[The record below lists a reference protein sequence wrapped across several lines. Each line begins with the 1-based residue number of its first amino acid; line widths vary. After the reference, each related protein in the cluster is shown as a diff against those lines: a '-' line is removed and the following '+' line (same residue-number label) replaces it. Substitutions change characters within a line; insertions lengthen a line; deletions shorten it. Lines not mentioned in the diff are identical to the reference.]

1 MTVSMMKFEEL
12 AGELGFESR
21 DLVAKLADKGKRY
34 SPFSRLSANEA
45 DEIRRMFHPAVHRTR
60 EVVADRDAG
69 DNTGTV
75 VRRRA
80 RREESTAPAA
90 AASAPVAATVAPAAP
105 AARGPMLR
113 RTVGTPASEPAVEA
127 PPAIEV
133 AETIEAQEVIAAP
146 APVAEAVETAPAA
159 TPSRFERPRLNRI
172 RADELPVPPELR
184 PRTFERP
191 VESAAKSASV
201 VEAQAV
207 TTNVAAAPA
216 AESAE
221 TTAAVVPAV
230 SRAEAVAAAQA
241 AFEQPSRII
250 YEAEDLAR
258 PVDVNQIG
266 KALDSSEPLPSHR
279 KVPRLIRTKMPDAL
293 VNIPKPPPRPAP
305 APQPA
310 PAPVEPGRPAPS
322 NAPAPT
328 GTSTDDRRGRNKGAD
343 ATGRGRKL
351 IYERNHDPMSS
362 DDRRRGKKRGKTKA
376 PALSTNITVP
386 KQEKRHLRIED
397 TITVSTLAHQM
408 SVKATEVIKK
418 LFELGIMATINH
430 TLDLDTVE
438 LVSDQFGFTV
448 ENVAF
453 DLETFLTKP
462 VDTEVTD
469 MVPRPPVITV
479 MGHVDH
485 GKTTLLDRIR
495 KTRVAAREA
504 GGITQHIG
512 AYMVTTPA
520 GRKVVFLDTPGHE
533 AFTAMRARGAQA
545 TDIVVLVVAADD
557 GVMPQTI
564 EAINHAKAAKVPIIV
579 AINKI
584 DKEGADVERVRRE
597 LAGHG
602 LVVEEWGG
610 EVTAVE
616 VSAKQGTGVDDLLET
631 LALQAELMELK
642 APAFCDARGLV
653 VEARLERGRGAV
665 ATILVQ
671 RGTLRR
677 GAVIVAGQVYG
688 RVRAMHDDAGN
699 SLEEAGPSTPVE
711 VIGLQGVASAGDEFY
726 VTPDEKAAK
735 AIVDHRVG
743 KAREKQ
749 AAVTTKV
756 SADQM
761 FEQMEAVVQ
770 KDLNVIIKADVHGS
784 AEALRGSLA
793 RLEHEDVRVRVLH
806 AAVGGVTESDIQLAM
821 ASKAMILAFNVKAEA
836 KGKRLADDL
845 GVDIMSFS
853 VIYDAI
859 DAVML
864 AMEGLLEPI
873 IEEIEHGKSE
883 VRAVFHIAK
892 AGSVA
897 GCYVTDGKMVRS
909 ANYRLRRGDDVL
921 WTGRASS
928 LKRFKDDTS
937 EVSTGYECGI
947 ALEGFSKYRE
957 GDTIEC
963 FELKKTPRKLDLARV
978 YRPTADNA

>member
-34 SPFSRLSANEA
+34 SLFSRLSANEA
-45 DEIRRMFHPAVHRTR
+45 DEIRRMFRPAVTRTR

-69 DNTGTV
+69 DSTGTV

-80 RREESTAPAA
+80 RRDEGNAPAA
-90 AASAPVAATVAPAAP
+90 AAPTPVAAAPVAAAP
-105 AARGPMLR
+105 RGPVVR
-113 RTVGTPASEPAVEA
+113 RSVAGTPAEPVVEAPTPVEA
-127 PPAIEV
+127 PPVIEDVEPAAV
-133 AETIEAQEVIAAP
+133 A
-146 APVAEAVETAPAA
+146 APVADVVESAPTAPA
-159 TPSRFERPRLNRI
+159 SRFERPRLNRI
-172 RADELPVPPELR
+172 RADELPVPPELQ

-191 VESAAKSASV
+191 DDVAPTIDAVAVAAIES
-201 VEAQAV
+201 
-207 TTNVAAAPA
+207 AAPA
-216 AESAE
+216 AAIEIDE
-221 TTAAVVPAV
+221 VAAPVAAPV

-241 AFEQPSRII
+241 AYEQPSRII

-258 PVDVNQIG
+258 PVDVNEIG
-266 KALDSSEPLPSHR
+266 KALDSSEPLPSLR
-279 KVPRLIRTKMPDAL
+279 KVPRLIRTKMPEAL
-293 VNIPKPPPRPAP
+293 VNIPKPAPRPAP
-305 APQPA
+305 APQAA
-310 PAPVEPGRPAPS
+310 PAPVESNRPAPS

-328 GTSTDDRRGRNKGAD
+328 GTSAEDRRGRNKGAD

-397 TITVSTLAHQM
+397 TITVSSLAHQM

-438 LVSDQFGFTV
+438 LVSGEFGFTV

-462 VDTEVTD
+462 VETEVTD
-469 MVPRPPVITV
+469 LVPRPPVITV

-610 EVTAVE
+610 DVTAVE
-616 VSAKQGTGVDDLLET
+616 VSAKQGQGVDDLLET

-642 APAFCDARGLV
+642 APASCDARGLV

-793 RLEHEDVRVRVLH
+793 RLEHDDVRVRVLH

-845 GVDIMSFS
+845 GVEILSFS

-873 IEEIEHGKSE
+873 VEEIEHGKAE

-909 ANYRLRRGDDVL
+909 ANYRLRRGDEVL

-937 EVSTGYECGI
+937 EVATGYECGI

>member
-12 AGELGFESR
+12 AGELGLESR
-21 DLVAKLADKGKRY
+21 DLMAKLADKGKRY
-34 SPFSRLSANEA
+34 SLFSRLSANEA
-45 DEIRRMFHPAVHRTR
+45 DEIRRMFRPAVTRTR

-69 DNTGTV
+69 DSSGTV
-75 VRRRA
+75 VRRRP
-80 RREESTAPAA
+80 RRDEAAAPAA
-90 AASAPVAATVAPAAP
+90 AAAPVAAVPVAPASRGPVVRRSVAAPTTEPVVDAPVVVEAP
-105 AARGPMLR
+105 AA
-113 RTVGTPASEPAVEA
+113 VE
-127 PPAIEV
+127 V
-133 AETIEAQEVIAAP
+133 
-146 APVAEAVETAPAA
+146 VETAPASAA
-159 TPSRFERPRLNRI
+159 TVAAEAPQATGTARPDRPRLNRI
-172 RADELPVPPELR
+172 RADELPVPPELQ
-184 PRTFERP
+184 PRTFER
-191 VESAAKSASV
+191 VEDV
-201 VEAQAV
+201 
-207 TTNVAAAPA
+207 APA
-216 AESAE
+216 AEPVVD
-221 TTAAVVPAV
+221 TASESHDDGADFEAVEAAAPVAAPV

-250 YEAEDLAR
+250 YEAEDLNR
-258 PVDVNQIG
+258 PVDVNEIG
-266 KALDSSEPLPSHR
+266 KALDSTEPLPSLR
-279 KVPRLIRTKMPDAL
+279 KVPRLIRTKMPEAL
-293 VNIPKPPPRPAP
+293 VNIPKPAPRPGPAPQATPAP
-305 APQPA
+305 AD
-310 PAPVEPGRPAPS
+310 VNRPAPS
-322 NAPAPT
+322 SAPAPT
-328 GTSTDDRRGRNKGAD
+328 GTSLDDRRGRNKGAD

-351 IYERNHDPMSS
+351 IYERNHDPMSA

-376 PALSTNITVP
+376 PALSTTITVP

-397 TITVSTLAHQM
+397 TITVSSLAHQM

-438 LVSDQFGFTV
+438 LVSGEFGFTV

-462 VDTEVTD
+462 VETEVTD
-469 MVPRPPVITV
+469 LVARPPVITV

-610 EVTAVE
+610 DVTAVE
-616 VSAKQGTGVDDLLET
+616 VSAKQGQGVDELLET

-642 APAFCDARGLV
+642 APASCDARGLV

-677 GAVIVAGQVYG
+677 GQVIVAGQVYG

-699 SLEEAGPSTPVE
+699 LLEEAGPSTPVE
-711 VIGLQGVASAGDEFY
+711 VIGLQGVANAGDEFY

-761 FEQMEAVVQ
+761 FEQMEAVAQ

-784 AEALRGSLA
+784 AEALRGSLT

-821 ASKAMILAFNVKAEA
+821 ASKALIIAFNVKAEA

-845 GVDIMSFS
+845 GVNILSFS

-859 DAVML
+859 DAVM
-864 AMEGLLEPI
+864 AEMEGMLEPI
-873 IEEIEHGKSE
+873 VEEIEHGKAE

-909 ANYRLRRGDDVL
+909 GNYRLRRGDEVL

-937 EVSTGYECGI
+937 EVATGYECGI
-947 ALEGFSKYRE
+947 ALDGFSKYRE

-963 FELKKTPRKLDLARV
+963 YELKKTARKLDLARV
-978 YRPTADNA
+978 YRPAAENA